1 MQNGGSFMS
10 EYFDKILDFA
20 SQLSLNIVHQ
30 DEAEE
35 LIVVNN
41 EQKGIFRMVIDCE
54 FPILIFEQLIYEIK
68 VDSKKH
74 YMELLKMNRNLIHGA
89 FVVDDNEKQLIY
101 RDTLQLEN
109 LDFNEFEG
117 TINALSLGLAEYS
130 RKLME
135 LNQLS

>member
-1 MQNGGSFMS
+1 MQNGGNFMS

-20 SQLSLNIVHQ
+20 NQLSLNIVHQ

-74 YMELLKMNRNLIHGA
+74 FMELLKMNRNLIHGA
-89 FVVDDNEKQLIY
+89 FVIDDSEKQLIY